1 VKRLF
6 ETDYGYFWEDGSEYV
21 IKTPRTPKPWIN
33 IISNGEYGLTFSQS
47 GGGFSWLTHSEMNRI
62 TRWHQ
67 DLIQDNWGKY
77 LYIRDDDS
85 GEVWNPGWL
94 PTKTQLDNYEC
105 HHGIGYSRIIAEY
118 GGIQV
123 TYTIFVPM
131 EESLEIW
138 NLRVKNLSDRPRNL
152 SIISYLE
159 WSLGASNDHHREF
172 HKSFLE
178 TRYDESVNGLLANK
192 RIWDIPRENRGHW
205 NTAYDYTAFH
215 AANRPLEAYEGDKE
229 AFLGQYGDLNRPSS
243 VWETETLSNTTGK
256 WNDSIGSL
264 QVSLELA
271 PRETENLNLFLGVQ
285 SENSKIEETL
295 KQYQTQEQTDKALE
309 AVVEHWRDL
318 LGKMSVKTPNESI
331 NILVN
336 QWLRYQAIAGRLW
349 ARTGYYQ
356 QSGAY
361 GFRDQLQ
368 DSQVFLPIQPERTA
382 EQIKLHA
389 QHQKTDGTVLHW
401 WHPIVEQGMETKM
414 TDDLLWL
421 PFIVGAYLDET
432 GDYEFLNAPVEYFDA
447 PETKE
452 TIYQHCIRAIE
463 VVLERI
469 SDRGLPLIGAGD
481 WNDGLSAVGLEMKGE
496 SIWLGH
502 FLYMILT
509 RFAQIARRQGKN
521 EHSDTY
527 QTRAKELRGALEDH
541 GWDGEWFLRATKDN
555 GEPLG
560 SHTNN
565 QGRIYLNPQT
575 WAVIAGSV
583 DHDKQG
589 KAMQAVTENLLKD
602 YGPLLLY
609 PAYQQPDE
617 YIGYLSRYAP
627 GTRENGGVYMHAA
640 TWSIWA
646 YAKLGQPEMAFEVYN
661 RICPIL
667 NGNNPDRYLGEP
679 YVTPGNIDGPDSEKY
694 GRGGWTWYTGSA
706 AWLQKV
712 LVDWILGIRA
722 TEEGLLIDPCIPAD
736 WDGFS
741 VERRF
746 RGTRYLIQVENPSGK
761 STGVSEITLDGKPV
775 GTTTLPISDRD
786 VCNVQVTM

>member
-1 VKRLF
+1 MKRLF
-6 ETDYGYFWEDGSEYV
+6 ETDYGFFSEDGSEYI
-21 IKTPRTPKPWIN
+21 IKTPRTPRPWIN
-33 IISNGEYGLTFSQS
+33 VISNGEYGLTFSQS

-67 DLIQDNWGKY
+67 NLIQDNWGKY
-77 LYIRDDDS
+77 LYIRDNDS
-85 GEVWNPGWL
+85 GNVWNPGWL
-94 PTKTQLDNYEC
+94 PTKSQLDNYEC
-105 HHGIGYSRIIAEY
+105 HHGMGYSRIVAEY
-118 GGIQV
+118 RGIQV
-123 TYTIFVPM
+123 EYTIFAPM
-131 EESLEIW
+131 EGSLEIW

-172 HKSFLE
+172 HKNFLE

-215 AANRPLEAYEGDKE
+215 CANRSVGSYEGDKE
-229 AFLGQYGDLNRPSS
+229 AFLGQYGDLSS
-243 VWETETLSNTTGK
+243 PAGIVQNATLSNTTGK

-271 PRETENLNLFLGVQ
+271 PGESDTLNLFLGVQ
-285 SENSKIEETL
+285 EDSAQIGDTL
-295 KQYQTQEQTDKALE
+295 QQFRSQTQTGSALND
-309 AVVEHWRDL
+309 VRKYWDDL
-318 LGKMSVKTPNESI
+318 LGKMSVETPDDSI
-331 NILVN
+331 NLLVN
-336 QWLRYQAIAGRLW
+336 RWLRYQAIAGRLW

-368 DSQVFLPIQPERTA
+368 DSQVYLPFKPERTA

-389 QHQKTDGTVLHW
+389 RHQKTDGTVLHW
-401 WHPIVEQGMETKM
+401 WHPIVEQGMETQM

-421 PFIVGAYLDET
+421 PFLVGSYLDET
-432 GDYEFLNAPVEYFDA
+432 AEYDFLETPVEYFDA
-447 PETKE
+447 PETNE
-452 TIYQHCIRAIE
+452 SIYQHCIRAIE
-463 VVLERI
+463 VVLDRF
-469 SDRGLPLIGAGD
+469 SDRGLPLIGVGD

-502 FLYMILT
+502 FLYMILR
-509 RFAQIARRQGKN
+509 RFSQVAQRQKEN
-521 EHSDTY
+521 ERSKRY
-527 QTRAKELRGALEDH
+527 ESRAKELQSALEEV
-541 GWDGEWFLRATKDN
+541 GWDGEWFQRATKDN
-555 GEPLG
+555 GETLG
-560 SHTNN
+560 GKVNEEG
-565 QGRIYLNPQT
+565 QIYLNPQI
-575 WAVIAGSV
+575 WAVIAESV
-583 DHDKQG
+583 STTKQK
-589 KAMQAVTENLLKD
+589 KAMQSVSSKLLKD

-609 PAYQQPDE
+609 PAYQEPDK

-646 YAKLGQPEMAFEVYN
+646 YAKLGQPEMAFEVYK

-667 NGNNPDRYLGEP
+667 NGDNPDRYLGEP
-679 YVTPGNIDGPDSEKY
+679 YVTPGNIDGPDSAKY

-712 LVDWILGIRA
+712 IVDWMLGIRA
-722 TEEGLLIDPCIPAD
+722 TENGLVIDPCIPAD
-736 WDGFS
+736 WDGYTI
-741 VERRF
+741 ERQF
-746 RGTRYLIQVENPSGK
+746 RGTRYKIQVDNPSKK
-761 STGVSEITLDGKPV
+761 SSGVSEISVDGKSF
-775 GTTTLPISDRD
+775 GATTIPPTDRE